1 MQLHDH
7 VLLQPDGGTDSAYY
21 VHLARGLLTGDTAA
35 ARAFFVAP
43 LYVYSL
49 AGGLAVLRSEL
60 AVRVLQIALGTAAV
74 WLIQRTAPAWFGP
87 RAALIAAALAAGTG
101 LFTFNEILLL
111 HSALDYLTALVLY
124 TVTRAAITRNGR
136 WFLAAG
142 LAIGLHALNRPNV
155 MVYAAVVGAGVL
167 LTRRTREGVRHAAA
181 YACGVALALAPIT
194 VRNYA
199 RTGELVIISSHGGLN
214 FYIGNNPG
222 AGHGPVRRGGGDHAL
237 DCRAGRRRPAN
248 RVPSAW
254 TRGRRGRDL
263 ARLLPAGSGLDA
275 APPWYPPLASGYQ
288 RRRWSSTP
296 QSSRWTT
303 ATPSTSAMKRCCC
316 RCWGSGRGCLLHW
329 VSSGCS
335 HDADISPKGGYWL
348 WAAFVPVY
356 ARSPWWRSSRRR
368 DIALPFRA
376 PLAVGAGAAI
386 DSGDGVVAQ
395 TGAADARVRGPR
407 RCGARNRGEPRQ
419 RAGRRALGG
428 SGPRG
433 RWRRSIGGRVA
444 EAEHAIARFEPR
456 QPAPALLHAR
466 AGQAFQQQAR
476 YHAAIAHFTRALA
489 LDPAQPAIDFAL
501 GQAFLDTGRFADAI
515 PHLRRAYDAGIRS
528 DVAGF
533 SLARALAASG
543 QAVEAGRVLES
554 RSAREGDAASL
565 TARADLAL
573 AVNRPDFARVFL
585 HDAAAQAPEDAGLRQ
600 RYGLALAVAGD
611 IRGALDQLEA
621 AVRLDPDRRGRA
633 PQCRRA
639 GTRRLAEP
647 PRPQLR
653 PGRRCA

>member
-1 MQLHDH
+1 MSRRGASRALTPPPPPAPAHAGEDVSRAAERNGLLLVLALAAVARSILLVQLHDH

-43 LYVYSL
+43 LYVYFL

-74 WLIQRTAPAWFGP
+74 WLIQRTARAWFGP

-111 HSALDYLTALVLY
+111 HSALDPFLTALVLY

-222 AGHGPVRRGGGDHAL
+222 ADGTYGAVAGITPSIAGQAGDAQRIASQALGHA
-237 DCRAGRRRPAN
+237 AGEAETSRYFYRQ
-248 RVPSAW
+248 
-254 TRGRRGRDL
+254 
-263 ARLLPAGSGLDA
+263 A
-275 APPWYPPLASGYQ
+275 ADWMLHHPGTPLASGCQ

-316 RCWGSGRGCLLHW
+316 RCWGSGRGCLSHW
-329 VSSGCS
+329 ASSGCS
-335 HDADISPKGGYWL
+335 HDADISPM
-348 WAAFVPVY
+348 AATGSGRHSSRCT
-356 ARSPWWRSSRRR
+356 RSPWWRSSSRR
-368 DIALPFRA
+368 DIACPFSCRS
-376 PLAVGAGAAI
+376 P
-386 DSGDGVVAQ
+386 S
-395 TGAADARVRGPR
+395 ARVR
-407 RCGARNRGEPRQ
+407 Q
-419 RAGRRALGG
+419 
-428 SGPRG
+428 
-433 RWRRSIGGRVA
+433 SIGGWSCGA
-444 EAEHAIARFEPR
+444 D
-456 QPAPALLHAR
+456 
-466 AGQAFQQQAR
+466 GSC
-476 YHAAIAHFTRALA
+476 
-489 LDPAQPAIDFAL
+489 
-501 GQAFLDTGRFADAI
+501 GR
-515 PHLRRAYDAGIRS
+515 S
-528 DVAGF
+528 C
-533 SLARALAASG
+533 
-543 QAVEAGRVLES
+543 
-554 RSAREGDAASL
+554 
-565 TARADLAL
+565 T
-573 AVNRPDFARVFL
+573 
-585 HDAAAQAPEDAGLRQ
+585 
-600 RYGLALAVAGD
+600 
-611 IRGALDQLEA
+611 
-621 AVRLDPDRRGRA
+621 
-633 PQCRRA
+633 
-639 GTRRLAEP
+639 P
-647 PRPQLR
+647 PRSSLR
-653 PGRRCA
+653 GSQSW